1 MISEDISEKTMD
13 KMIDNIAQRIVQFE
27 MEVPAIL
34 TLESSKPLSWIGSHI
49 GRTFVAPWIGVFGY
63 SAMAK
68 AEEYMAI
75 FEDRKNV
82 ERLIKRI
89 EELSKNSRHKK

>member
-1 MISEDISEKTMD
+1 M
-13 KMIDNIAQRIVQFE
+13 
-27 MEVPAIL
+27 
-34 TLESSKPLSWIGSHI
+34 

-68 AEEYMAI
+68 AEEYMVV
-75 FEDRKNV
+75 FENRKNV
-82 ERLIKRI
+82 ERLIQRI

>member
-1 MISEDISEKTMD
+1 MISEDISEKKMEQ
-13 KMIDNIAQRIVQFE
+13 MIDNIAQRVVQFE

-34 TLESSKPLSWIGSHI
+34 TLESSKPLSWIGSHM

-68 AEEYMAI
+68 AEEYMVV
-75 FEDRKNV
+75 FENRKNV
-82 ERLIKRI
+82 ERLIQRI